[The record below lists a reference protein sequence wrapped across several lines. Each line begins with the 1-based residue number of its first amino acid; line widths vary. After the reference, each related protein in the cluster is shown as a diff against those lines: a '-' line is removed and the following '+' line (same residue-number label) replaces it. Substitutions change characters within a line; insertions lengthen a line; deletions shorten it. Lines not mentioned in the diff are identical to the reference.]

1 MVGLDKREGQ
11 ILALLQDGEEHSVA
25 RLSELLGVSAVTIR
39 ADLKSLELKGMVI
52 RSRGTAIPAFH
63 PQLMEKQGRNTAEK
77 EAIARLAATFVSDG
91 DSIMI
96 SNGTTCALIAR
107 YLFGKRDIQ
116 IVTNSTLVLPY
127 VRVNGNISL
136 TLVGGEFRPQAEAL
150 VGPSAVKQIEDY
162 HVSTAFFGTDGLTLE
177 YGLTTALVENADIL
191 RRMCSQA
198 GRRILTVDSSKLG
211 NKGFVRILPLTDVDI
226 LITDSGMP
234 EETIRDIREMGVD
247 VRIAR

>member
-1 MVGLDKREGQ
+1 MVGLSSREER
-11 ILALLQDGEEHSVA
+11 ILELLQEGEELSVA
-25 RLSELLGVSAVTIR
+25 RLGELLGVSAVTIR

-63 PQLMEKQGRNTAEK
+63 PQLLERQNSNTPQK
-77 EAIARLAATFVSDG
+77 EAIAKLAASFVSDG

-107 YLFGKRDIQ
+107 YLFGRRNVQ

-127 VRVNGNISL
+127 VRVNGNVTV

-150 VGPSAVKQIEDY
+150 VGPTAIKQIEDY
-162 HVSTAFFGTDGLTLE
+162 HVTTSFFGTDGLTLE
-177 YGLTTALVENADIL
+177 HGLTTALVENADLL

-198 GRRILTVDSSKLG
+198 SRSVLVVDSSKLG
-211 NKGFVRILPLTDVDI
+211 NKGFVRILPLSEVDI

-234 EETIRDIREMGVD
+234 EETIRDIRAMGVD
-247 VRIAR
+247 VRIAQ